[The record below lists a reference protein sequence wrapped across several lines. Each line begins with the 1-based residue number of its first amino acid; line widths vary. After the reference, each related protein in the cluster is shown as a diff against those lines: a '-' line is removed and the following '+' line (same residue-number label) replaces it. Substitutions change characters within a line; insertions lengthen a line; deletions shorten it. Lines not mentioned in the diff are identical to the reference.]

1 MSQPLA
7 RQSRN
12 WQFTHAAA
20 AMGAFWERA
29 RSSEARRIRKVRQMF
44 VERTRSVVAEAST
57 SPVASTSLRRS
68 S

>member
-44 VERTRSVVAEAST
+44 AEGAQAIVDAAPDSSAASI
-57 SPVASTSLRRS
+57 SLRRS
-68 S
+68 